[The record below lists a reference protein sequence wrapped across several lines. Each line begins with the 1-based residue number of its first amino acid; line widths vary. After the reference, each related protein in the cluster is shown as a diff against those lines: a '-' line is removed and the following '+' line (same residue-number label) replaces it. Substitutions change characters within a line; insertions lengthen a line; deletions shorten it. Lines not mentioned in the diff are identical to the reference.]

1 MKNLLLYSLC
11 VICICFSP
19 AISSAEILR
28 DPTQPSKT
36 PIINGAAVSNTALL
50 LQSIIKTEKQYK
62 AIISKQVYKP
72 GDVVGEFRVLTIN
85 ANSVLLAN
93 DDKQIK
99 LELYDYEIKK

>member
-11 VICICFSP
+11 AICICFFSV
-19 AISSAEILR
+19 ISSAEILR

>member
-1 MKNLLLYSLC
+1 MKNLSLYSLC
-11 VICICFSP
+11 VCGVCFFSV
-19 AISSAEILR
+19 SSAEILR
-28 DPTQPSKT
+28 DPTQPSNA
-36 PIINGAAVSNTALL
+36 PILKGAALSNTALS

-72 GDVVGEFRVLTIN
+72 GDVIGEFRVLTIN